1 MIVGGMTP
9 SRMVI
14 SEKAASMAPAAD
26 SVWPIID
33 LLEEIGIDLM
43 RCPKTVESD
52 RCSILSFSGVEV
64 PWALT

>member
-1 MIVGGMTP
+1 MVGGMTP

-14 SEKAASMAPAAD
+14 SEKAASIAPAAE
-26 SVWPIID
+26 SVWPIMD
-33 LLEEIGIDLM
+33 LLEEIGID
-43 RCPKTVESD
+43 RIRSPNTVDSD